1 MTNRFLIKALTSYGI
16 LLVTMLEGKKIIKS
30 YLCNGMG
37 EIITDQEIGRMHL
50 QQTASTYSGQLI
62 FFV

>member
-1 MTNRFLIKALTSYGI
+1 MTNRFLVKALTSYGI

-37 EIITDQEIGRMHL
+37 EIITDQTKI
-50 QQTASTYSGQLI
+50 
-62 FFV
+62 

>member
-1 MTNRFLIKALTSYGI
+1 MTNIFLVKALTSYGI

-37 EIITDQEIGRMHL
+37 EIGRMHL